1 MGVSIYRY
9 IAIDDNPSKISSK
22 IFRFRQLGSPLS
34 LRERQRRIQKRWR
47 RSVWKNEGMYVIP
60 KGERAAALLLA
71 GDTGEAQLT
80 RPLTNS

>member
-9 IAIDDNPSKISSK
+9 IAIDDNPSEISSE

-34 LRERQRRIQKRWR
+34 QKAPEENPKEMKDEIGTKGRR
-47 RSVWKNEGMYVIP
+47 YVIP

-71 GDTGEAQLT
+71 GDTGRE
-80 RPLTNS
+80 PS